1 MGCNNTISTER
12 LDLIHESALRQFR
25 SGRSFDKVL
34 VNLYVRGLEEVE
46 AETVAKKAYAQ
57 YLEEEQKRQFEKSYE
72 KPLLGVPRFFKSF
85 VIKMI
90 SFALSMVVGHFI
102 NIERF
107 IKRDEKR
114 VQ

>member
-72 KPLLGVPRFFKSF
+72 KPLLGIPCFLKSF
-85 VIKMI
+85 AIKMI
-90 SFALSMVVGHFI
+90 SFVLSMVVGHFI

>member
-34 VNLYVRGLEEVE
+34 VNLYVRGLEEAE

-57 YLEEEQKRQFEKSYE
+57 YLEEQKRQFEKSYE
-72 KPLLGVPRFFKSF
+72 KPLLGIPCFLKSF
-85 VIKMI
+85 AIKMI
-90 SFALSMVVGHFI
+90 SFVLSMVVGHFI